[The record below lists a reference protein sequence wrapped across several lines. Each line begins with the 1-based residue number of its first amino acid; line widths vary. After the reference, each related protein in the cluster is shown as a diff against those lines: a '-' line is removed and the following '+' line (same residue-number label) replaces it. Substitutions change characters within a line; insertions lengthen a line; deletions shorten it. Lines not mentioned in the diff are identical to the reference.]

1 MAGRGP
7 PVARLATVMVAP
19 YVEPPGWADV
29 VLGISHQRENVD
41 SRTRMQS
48 SRNCES
54 YRTLG
59 PGALR
64 NLNGS
69 LSRPGTTYQHSPV
82 LSASMIRKNASTTS
96 LTSRMGK
103 WVSSRKGRI
112 PSMMLVSA
120 KDGHSA
126 FTLMSWDAYSTASD
140 RTRPTT
146 ACLLAT

>member
-7 PVARLATVMVAP
+7 PVPRLASVMVAP
-19 YVEPPGWADV
+19 YVEPPGWADA
-29 VLGISHQRENVD
+29 VLGISHQRENVN

-54 YRTLG
+54 YGTLG

-82 LSASMIRKNASTTS
+82 LPASMIRKNASTTWP
-96 LTSRMGK
+96 TSRMGK
-103 WVSSRKGRI
+103 RVSSRKGRMS
-112 PSMMLVSA
+112 SMMLVSA
-120 KDGHSA
+120 KDGHRA
-126 FTLMSWDAYSTASD
+126 FTVMFWDAYSEASD
-140 RTRPTT
+140 RTR
-146 ACLLAT
+146 